1 MKVLLVDD
9 HELFLEG
16 LYTFLTLRGFNIIG
30 TARDGFEAIAQARAL
45 RPDVVL
51 MDMQMPRCTG
61 REAMRQIKSEMPGIR
76 VILMTMANNPEER
89 REMLREGAA
98 AYFVKSVD
106 PEEMLKVLAGVDRAR
121 RDDDN
126 LAMAA

>member
-16 LYTFLTLRGFNIIG
+16 LCTFLTLHGFNIIG
-30 TARDGFEAIAQARAL
+30 AARDGFEAIAQARAL

-89 REMLREGAA
+89 REMLQEGAT

-106 PEEMLKVLAGVDRAR
+106 PEEMLKLLASANPAR
-121 RDDDN
+121 CNDD
-126 LAMAA
+126 LSMAA

>member
-16 LYTFLTLRGFNIIG
+16 LHTFLTLRGFNIVG
-30 TARDGFEAIAQARAL
+30 TAHDGYEAIAQARAL
-45 RPDVVL
+45 RPDVIL

-61 REAMRQIKSEMPGIR
+61 KEAMRQLKSEMPNIQ
-76 VILMTMANNPEER
+76 VILMTMTNNPEER
-89 REMLREGAA
+89 REMLREGAT

-106 PEEMLKVLAGVDRAR
+106 PEEMLKLLASTDRAR
-121 RDDDN
+121 RNDD
-126 LAMAA
+126 LSMAA

>member
-16 LYTFLTLRGFNIIG
+16 LYTFLTLRGFNIVG
-30 TARDGFEAIAQARAL
+30 TAQDGYEAIAQARAL

-61 REAMRQIKSEMPGIR
+61 KEAMRQIKSEMPGVQ
-76 VILMTMANNPEER
+76 VILMTMTNNSEER
-89 REMLREGAA
+89 REMLREGAT

-106 PEEMLKVLAGVDRAR
+106 PEEMLKLLSSADPAR
-121 RDDDN
+121 RNDD
-126 LAMAA
+126 LSMAA

>member
-1 MKVLLVDD
+1 MKILLVDD

-16 LYTFLTLRGFNIIG
+16 LYTFLTLRGFNIVG
-30 TARDGFEAIAQARAL
+30 TAHDGYEAIAQARAL

-61 REAMRQIKSEMPGIR
+61 KEAMRQLKSEMPGLQ
-76 VILMTMANNPEER
+76 VILMTMTNNPEER

-106 PEEMLKVLAGVDRAR
+106 PEEMLKLLASADPAR
-121 RDDDN
+121 RNDD
-126 LAMAA
+126 LSMAA

>member
-16 LYTFLTLRGFNIIG
+16 LYTFLTLRGFNIVG
-30 TARDGFEAIAQARAL
+30 TAQDGYEAIAQARAL

-51 MDMQMPRCTG
+51 MDMQMPHCTG
-61 REAMRQIKSEMPGIR
+61 KEAMRQLKSEMPGLQ
-76 VILMTMANNPEER
+76 VILMTMTNNPEER
-89 REMLREGAA
+89 REMLREGAT

-106 PEEMLKVLAGVDRAR
+106 PEEMLKLLASADPAR
-121 RDDDN
+121 RNDD
-126 LAMAA
+126 LSMAA